1 MKRTVGWNQY
11 KISLAVLAANQFLAH
26 FQQKLLMLLCL
37 KCLQKG
43 MQINDNNRLCVN
55 ACEWH
60 LDYCDF
66 VSTVCKTSYFD
77 CPFILMPLYCYVS
90 GCFCCKHLQFC
101 TVINRVAN
109 LHAWCEIMQHCPWP
123 FKTLLLPLFDCATYQ
138 NIQNHPLPLYIC
150 EPLSD
155 LVRLDIFTPRMF
167 CKCKPYML
175 DFGQGNFL

>member
-90 GCFCCKHLQFC
+90 GCFCCKHL
-101 TVINRVAN
+101 
-109 LHAWCEIMQHCPWP
+109 
-123 FKTLLLPLFDCATYQ
+123 
-138 NIQNHPLPLYIC
+138 
-150 EPLSD
+150 
-155 LVRLDIFTPRMF
+155 
-167 CKCKPYML
+167 
-175 DFGQGNFL
+175 